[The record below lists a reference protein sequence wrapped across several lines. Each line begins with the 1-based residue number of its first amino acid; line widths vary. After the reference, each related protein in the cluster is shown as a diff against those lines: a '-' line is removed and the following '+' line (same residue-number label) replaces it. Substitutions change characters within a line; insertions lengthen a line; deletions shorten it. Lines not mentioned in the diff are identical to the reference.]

1 MDYSAPKK
9 RKPNVNKVSK
19 PKAPTKGKAKGK
31 SKELSK
37 ANLDKLSE
45 HTEHHSK
52 KHMAM
57 MRKLMK
63 EGASFSEAHK
73 QAMAKVGK

>member
-19 PKAPTKGKAKGK
+19 PKPAPKKGKKPKK
-31 SKELSK
+31 SD
-37 ANLDKLSE
+37 ADKLQEAS
-45 HTEHHSK
+45 EHHSR

-63 EGASFSEAHK
+63 EGMSFSAAHRR
-73 QAMAKVGK
+73 ATTKVGK

>member
-19 PKAPTKGKAKGK
+19 PKAPTKGKSKPT
-31 SKELSK
+31 KELTK
-37 ANLDKLSE
+37 ANLDKLNE
-45 HTEHHSK
+45 HTEHHSR
-52 KHMAM
+52 KHMGM

-63 EGASFSEAHK
+63 EGASFSAAHK
-73 QAMAKVGK
+73 RAQAKVGK